1 MSSVNPYE
9 DICTKN
15 VSEISNL
22 TPACFSLELKNSIFK
37 NFNFGMT
44 PSNTPIYVDANN
56 GMQYHGKIL

>member
-9 DICTKN
+9 KICSTN
-15 VSEISNL
+15 VSNISS
-22 TPACFSLELKNSIFK
+22 PACFSLELKNSIFN

-44 PSNTPIYVDANN
+44 PSNSPIYVDANN